1 MLFCQAQPSCS
12 RKNPQTKVIEV
23 YLPPRA
29 PNAYVATGVMKSLWY
44 IYNLKST
51 KLVTYVA
58 SWNQIYI
65 YYLHQYLS
73 SNSILKKTKKI
84 QFCLKDFPETHLFH
98 IMLAR
103 WCQTF
108 LRHTSTCL
116 SHVSSL
122 GIYHGFQINGH
133 DLFNQSHTFD
143 HVWSLHK

>member
-1 MLFCQAQPSCS
+1 MLFCHAQASCS
-12 RKNPQTKVIEV
+12 RKNPQIKVIKV

-29 PNAYVATGVMKSLWY
+29 PIAYVATGVMKSWWY

-51 KLVTYVA
+51 KLVIYGA

-65 YYLHQYLS
+65 YIIRINIFFPIPSLNKQ
-73 SNSILKKTKKI
+73 KI
-84 QFCLKDFPETHLFH
+84 QFCLQDFPETRLFH

-103 WCQTF
+103 SCQTF

-116 SHVSSL
+116 SHVPSL
-122 GIYHGFQINGH
+122 GIYHCFQINGH